1 MQKRDLPQAAKV
13 PFRAEISLSATL
25 VLIRQEQMIP
35 HSMQGIILGSKACL
49 LHDFPLLS
57 LERLFLG
64 NSELPKSCQTLYT
77 VFSANVLHSM
87 QRIILDSKACILHE
101 VVSPNFR

>member
-64 NSELPKSCQTLYT
+64 NSELPKSCQTLYGI
-77 VFSANVLHSM
+77 FCKRPALHAKDHSGQQSM
-87 QRIILDSKACILHE
+87 HAA
-101 VVSPNFR
+101 